1 MPVLDTDILTI
12 VQRRSE
18 PEYSRLLGRLEAE
31 RSPIWTTV
39 VTLDEQLRG
48 WLQYIKRAQSHQL
61 VRAYQRLEGLIQ
73 DFTTRPILSFDAIAL
88 QEYERLLEQRIRIP
102 TKDLRIASI
111 TLANHELLITKNLRD
126 FRKVPNL
133 EVEDW
138 TS

>member
-1 MPVLDTDILTI
+1 
-12 VQRRSE
+12 
-18 PEYSRLLGRLEAE
+18 LEAE